1 MTPSRATSMLTAVL
15 LLSAMPSRAHPSPPS
30 IEGARPRPWT
40 GGGAGAARDLE
51 DQWAKFQDA
60 AARGGGDENR
70 GVSIRGV
77 LRFALEATA
86 AGWDPARVETMLA
99 FGRSMQDLD
108 PSSRT
113 FGNFKWVSGAG
124 KVHDWN
130 AVEFA
135 TQILGLL
142 HKRHADDLSPRA
154 RRLVEEMLQSAI
166 PALASHKVKIDYTNI
181 WIKKAWCLIAIG
193 ECLGRPDLAADGY
206 KRLADWTRHVAHNG
220 ITEFGAVTYYGTDL
234 DTLGMIEKHA
244 ARPEGRAQAL
254 AAIRYLWTDA
264 AANWW
269 APGDRLGGANSRS
282 YNFLRG
288 HGYFEAHTWAAG
300 WLRRKPELERPGW
313 LPGER
318 DHLVAFLQAGSTP
331 PRPEWF
337 PPETFALP
345 RTVVQR
351 CGPLPEDIAVNWLGH
366 RVSLG
371 SAGRERG
378 GDDRMLAANLGDS
391 PEIPQISL
399 FMDGRGDP
407 FGTKKTKN
415 AAGQA
420 KALHLVPFTATVQRG
435 PEVLQLLSLEPLAP
449 GSRHKPGELSCFQTH
464 LVFPAASEVWHG
476 DHPARPGSPRR
487 PAPVPAGAPV
497 YIKMDG
503 AVLAMRILYADTTEK
518 RAPAPVHHIRDSS
531 KAAAN
536 RVTIVHDAG
545 EPRGRATVAVWL
557 RAAEGL
563 DAAGFA
569 AFRRA
574 FAAAAAS
581 ASLDGARFRAEVA
594 GLAGPL
600 RIEADVT
607 AKKRLL
613 LEGGEP
619 RPALLSVN
627 GREAGKPIFD
637 TLERQNPTNP

>member
-1 MTPSRATSMLTAVL
+1 MSLPRATSTLTAVL
-15 LLSAMPSRAHPSPPS
+15 LLAAMPSHAQPSRLS
-30 IEGARPRPWT
+30 IATARPNPWT
-40 GGGAGAARDLE
+40 DGGAGAARDLE

-60 AARGGGDENR
+60 AARASGDENR

-86 AGWDPARVETMLA
+86 AGWDSARVVEMLA

-108 PSSRT
+108 PVSRT
-113 FGNFKWVSGAG
+113 FGNFKWVSNAD
-124 KVHDWN
+124 KVYDWN

-142 HKRHADDLSPRA
+142 HKCHADKLTPAA
-154 RRLVEEMLQSAI
+154 RRLVEDMMRSAI
-166 PALASHKVKIDYTNI
+166 PALENHKVKIDYTNI

-193 ECLGRPDLAADGY
+193 ECLARPDLADDGY
-206 KRLADWTRHVAHNG
+206 RRLADWTRHVAQNG

-269 APGDRLGGANSRS
+269 EPGDRLGGANSRS
-282 YNFLRG
+282 YDFLRG

-300 WLRRKPELERPGW
+300 WLRQKPELERPGW
-313 LPGER
+313 LPGGR
-318 DHLVAFLQAGSTP
+318 DHLVAFLQAGDTP
-331 PRPEWF
+331 PRTGWITP
-337 PPETFALP
+337 ALTQIP

-351 CGPLPEDIAVNWLGH
+351 CGPLPEDIAVNWIGR

-391 PEIPQISL
+391 PAIPQLSL

-435 PEVLQLLSLEPLAP
+435 PEVLQVLSLEPLAP

-464 LVFPAASEVWHG
+464 LAFPAGAEVWLG
-476 DHPARPGSPRR
+476 DQPAKPGSPRH
-487 PAPVPAGAPV
+487 PAAVPAGAPI
-497 YIKMDG
+497 YIKLGD
-503 AVLAMRILYADTTEK
+503 AAIAMRILYSDTTAK
-518 RAPAPVHHIRDSS
+518 QTPAPVYYIRDSL
-531 KAAAN
+531 KAAAS
-536 RVTIVHDAG
+536 RITLVHDAR
-545 EPRGRATVAVWL
+545 EPKGRATVAVWL

-563 DAAGFA
+563 DEEGFA
-569 AFRRA
+569 AFRRQ
-574 FAAAAAS
+574 FAS
-581 ASLDGARFRAEVA
+581 ARATAARDGTGFRAEAA

-600 RIEADVT
+600 RIAADVV
-607 AKKRLL
+607 AKKRLV

-627 GREAGKPIFD
+627 GREVGREIFAGLANARD
-637 TLERQNPTNP
+637 E

>member
-1 MTPSRATSMLTAVL
+1 MLTAVF
-15 LLSAMPSRAHPSPPS
+15 LLSAMPSHAQPSRPS
-30 IEGARPRPWT
+30 IETARPNPWA
-40 GGGAGAARDLE
+40 GGGAGATRDLE

-60 AARGGGDENR
+60 AARGSDDENR

-86 AGWDPARVETMLA
+86 VGWDSARVEEALA

-108 PSSRT
+108 PKSRT
-113 FGNFKWVSGAG
+113 FGNFKWVSNAD
-124 KVHDWN
+124 KVYDWN

-142 HKRHADDLSPRA
+142 HKCHADKLTPRA
-154 RRLVEEMLQSAI
+154 RRLVEEMMRSAI
-166 PALASHKVKIDYTNI
+166 PALANHKVKIDYTNI

-206 KRLADWTRHVAHNG
+206 QRLDDWTRHVAENG

-234 DTLGMIEKHA
+234 DTLGMIEKYA
-244 ARPEGRAQAL
+244 ARAEGRAQAL

-282 YNFLRG
+282 YNFLWG

-300 WLRRKPELERPGW
+300 WLRQKPELERPGW

-318 DHLVAFLQAGSTP
+318 DHLVAFLQAGDTP

-351 CGPLPEDIAVNWLGH
+351 CGPLPEDIAVNWIGR

-391 PEIPQISL
+391 PDIPQLSL

-435 PEVLQLLSLEPLAP
+435 PEVLQMLSLEPLAA

-464 LVFPAASEVWHG
+464 LAFPASAEVWLG
-476 DHPARPGSPRR
+476 DQPAKPGSPRH
-487 PAPVPAGAPV
+487 PAAVPAGAPV
-497 YIKMDG
+497 YIKIGD
-503 AVLAMRILYADTTEK
+503 AVVAMRILYSDTTAK
-518 RAPAPVHHIRDSS
+518 QTPAPVYYIRDSS
-531 KAAAN
+531 KAVAN
-536 RVTIVHDAG
+536 RITIVHDDK

-557 RAAEGL
+557 RATEGL
-563 DAAGFA
+563 DAEGFA
-569 AFRRA
+569 AFRRQFA
-574 FAAAAAS
+574 SARAAAAC
-581 ASLDGARFRAEVA
+581 DGARFHGEAA
-594 GLAGPL
+594 GLAGLL
-600 RIEADVT
+600 RIEADVA
-607 AKKRLL
+607 AKKRLV

-619 RPALLSVN
+619 RPALLSIN
-627 GREAGKPIFD
+627 GREVGKSLFD
-637 TLERQNPTNP
+637 ALE

>member
-1 MTPSRATSMLTAVL
+1 MTPSCATSILTVL
-15 LLSAMPSRAHPSPPS
+15 FLLFAMPSRVQASHSS
-30 IEGARPRPWT
+30 IETARPNPWT

-51 DQWAKFQDA
+51 DQWTKFQDA
-60 AARGGGDENR
+60 VARGGAGDETR

-86 AGWDPARVETMLA
+86 AGWEPVRAEEALA
-99 FGRSMQDLD
+99 FGRAMQDLD
-108 PSSRT
+108 PKSRT
-113 FGNFKWVSGAG
+113 FGNFKWVSDAD

-135 TQILGLL
+135 TQILGLM
-142 HKRHADDLSPRA
+142 HKCHADKLTPRA
-154 RRLVEEMLQSAI
+154 RRLTEEMMRSAI
-166 PALASHKVKIDYTNI
+166 PALENHKVKIDYTNV

-193 ECLGRPDLAADGY
+193 ECLGRPDLADDGY
-206 KRLADWTRHVAHNG
+206 RRLDEWVRHVAQNG

-282 YNFLRG
+282 YDFLQG

-300 WLRRKPELERPGW
+300 WLRRKPKLERPGW

-318 DHLVAFLQAGSTP
+318 DHLVAFLQAGDTP
-331 PRPEWF
+331 PRPGWLA
-337 PPETFALP
+337 PALTRLP

-351 CGPLPEDIAVNWLGH
+351 CGPLPEDIAVNWLGQ

-371 SAGRERG
+371 SAGRECG
-378 GDDRMLAANLGDS
+378 GDDRMLAANLGDT
-391 PEIPQISL
+391 PDIPQISL

-407 FGTKKTKN
+407 FGIKKTKN

-464 LVFPAASEVWHG
+464 LVFPAGAEVWL
-476 DHPARPGSPRR
+476 DDRPARPGSPRH
-487 PAPVPAGAPV
+487 PAAVPAGTPV
-497 YIKMDG
+497 YIKMAD
-503 AVLAMRILYADTTEK
+503 AVVAMRILYSDTVGK
-518 RAPAPVHHIRDSS
+518 QAPAPVYHIRDSS

-536 RVTIVHDAG
+536 RITLVHDAG
-545 EPRGRATVAVWL
+545 EPAGRATVAVWL

-563 DAAGFA
+563 DAEGFA

-574 FAAAAAS
+574 FAGAAAS
-581 ASLDGARFRAEVA
+581 ASLDGAHFQAEAA

-600 RIEADVT
+600 RIEADV
-607 AKKRLL
+607 AGKIRRK

-619 RPALLSVN
+619 RPTLLSVN
-627 GREAGKPIFD
+627 GREVGAPIFD
-637 TLERQNPTNP
+637 DLEKNLAAK